1 MGYSL
6 TSDLPNCLLP
16 SWVLQ
21 DTISLALTRSP
32 PRITFL
38 TFSPKV
44 SCYPRFWSCQGSLN
58 QTNGHLMN
66 ELNKRKDRRAPLA
79 PKNAYLSKLLAYR
92 KRLPVMPP
100 CFQVASLA
108 LLCYTHSEPAS
119 RGSHDAGA
127 RAKQAL
133 HHGRSQATASS
144 PSSVNI
150 GSVKRWALSD
160 FWWCMHSG
168 TCLKPCK
175 WSALLGVAR
184 YPDGRGQRSLRF
196 VFLTASCSHLAAS
209 LSLQKPGTSVSL
221 LWAIQSEASSKVSP
235 IITALINA
243 VAPPARW
250 RPAMQCVTMTSP
262 QHKDCRTSGHS
273 SFQAAILDQY
283 LSEPKLALI
292 LPYLTNHQGMTTVH
306 PGLPNTRQSYI
317 YIYCISMYL
326 LQTNPH
332 SY

>member
-1 MGYSL
+1 
-6 TSDLPNCLLP
+6 
-16 SWVLQ
+16 
-21 DTISLALTRSP
+21 
-32 PRITFL
+32 
-38 TFSPKV
+38 
-44 SCYPRFWSCQGSLN
+44 
-58 QTNGHLMN
+58 
-66 ELNKRKDRRAPLA
+66 
-79 PKNAYLSKLLAYR
+79 
-92 KRLPVMPP
+92 MPP

-160 FWWCMHSG
+160 FWWCMHSS

-221 LWAIQSEASSKVSP
+221 LWAIQSEASSNVSP

-262 QHKDCRTSGHS
+262 QYRDCRTSGHS
-273 SFQAAILDQY
+273 SFQASARSAATATGNR
-283 LSEPKLALI
+283 LSSALGSTTPFRAYVCW
-292 LPYLTNHQGMTTVH
+292 LPLGA
-306 PGLPNTRQSYI
+306 LPATIDPLNSSAGSWSGPERTS
-317 YIYCISMYL
+317 
-326 LQTNPH
+326 P
-332 SY
+332 

>member
-1 MGYSL
+1 
-6 TSDLPNCLLP
+6 
-16 SWVLQ
+16 
-21 DTISLALTRSP
+21 
-32 PRITFL
+32 
-38 TFSPKV
+38 
-44 SCYPRFWSCQGSLN
+44 
-58 QTNGHLMN
+58 
-66 ELNKRKDRRAPLA
+66 
-79 PKNAYLSKLLAYR
+79 
-92 KRLPVMPP
+92 MPP

-133 HHGRSQATASS
+133 HHGRPHATASS

-150 GSVKRWALSD
+150 GSVKPWALSD

-196 VFLTASCSHLAAS
+196 VFFTASCSHLAAS

-235 IITALINA
+235 IITALI
-243 VAPPARW
+243 
-250 RPAMQCVTMTSP
+250 
-262 QHKDCRTSGHS
+262 
-273 SFQAAILDQY
+273 
-283 LSEPKLALI
+283 EPEPSNGTKKSV
-292 LPYLTNHQGMTTVH
+292 QGF
-306 PGLPNTRQSYI
+306 N
-317 YIYCISMYL
+317 
-326 LQTNPH
+326 
-332 SY
+332 

>member
-1 MGYSL
+1 
-6 TSDLPNCLLP
+6 
-16 SWVLQ
+16 
-21 DTISLALTRSP
+21 
-32 PRITFL
+32 
-38 TFSPKV
+38 
-44 SCYPRFWSCQGSLN
+44 
-58 QTNGHLMN
+58 
-66 ELNKRKDRRAPLA
+66 
-79 PKNAYLSKLLAYR
+79 
-92 KRLPVMPP
+92 MPP
-100 CFQVASLA
+100 CFQVASPA

-184 YPDGRGQRSLRF
+184 YPDGRGQQSLRF

-262 QHKDCRTSGHS
+262 QYKDCRTSGHS

-317 YIYCISMYL
+317 YIVFQCIYYKPTPIPIKSYCIISGRPGGRLGLPAVPFKWSSKVCTAEGSILKVSFRAAAPGLPGPLRDGIYDDVQVWHGKNRNVKNVRML
-326 LQTNPH
+326 R
-332 SY
+332 